1 MKQRQSNI
9 ELLRIISMLMIV
21 TYHYVIHGYYELIG
35 ATHLAE
41 KIYFDAISM
50 FGKIGVNLFVLI
62 SAYFGIDR
70 PFSKKNF
77 VLTILHT
84 DIFSWI
90 ALILAISCLGTLKFR
105 AILAAVFPVVFNE
118 YWYVTAWIVV
128 YILSPWLNQFL
139 VKLDRSEYRRLIMTL
154 LVLWCV
160 IPCFTYQSVNGMNWS
175 QQIWMFVMYI
185 VGGAI
190 KRFNSCGLKVSL
202 IGSDLSVALLLAS
215 VLIMNIVG
223 VRFPVIQLNATYF
236 RWSNSLLAVST
247 SIFIFLLF
255 INLNIGYRK
264 SINCLAAGAFSVYL
278 FHENPFISEVL
289 WMNLFSRILKNGNL
303 EIYVLHSIISVLF
316 IYVFGLLIHYTIW
329 RPINRCLIKYIR
341 MD

>member
-1 MKQRQSNI
+1 MDVCN
-9 ELLRIISMLMIV
+9 V
-21 TYHYVIHGYYELIG
+21 H
-35 ATHLAE
+35 
-41 KIYFDAISM
+41 
-50 FGKIGVNLFVLI
+50 
-62 SAYFGIDR
+62 
-70 PFSKKNF
+70 
-77 VLTILHT
+77 
-84 DIFSWI
+84 
-90 ALILAISCLGTLKFR
+90 C
-105 AILAAVFPVVFNE
+105 
-118 YWYVTAWIVV
+118 
-128 YILSPWLNQFL
+128 
-139 VKLDRSEYRRLIMTL
+139 
-154 LVLWCV
+154 
-160 IPCFTYQSVNGMNWS
+160 
-175 QQIWMFVMYI
+175 
-185 VGGAI
+185 GGAI

-202 IGSDLSVALLLAS
+202 IGSGLSVALLLAS